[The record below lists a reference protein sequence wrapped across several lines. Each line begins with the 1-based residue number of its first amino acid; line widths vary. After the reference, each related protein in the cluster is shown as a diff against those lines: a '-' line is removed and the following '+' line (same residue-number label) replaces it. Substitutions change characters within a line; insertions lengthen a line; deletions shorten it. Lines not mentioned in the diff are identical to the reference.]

1 MRCQPLRGNEKIK
14 RFKMIDNYNDMSI
27 SLWREIRET
36 LEDMGEASELEVQV
50 ALISLL
56 SGMEEDEIRN
66 LPLKEYSE
74 MAAKTRFLMQQ
85 PNVKAVRPRNLTING
100 KKYDLVDDIKDL
112 TTGQYI
118 DYQTYMQDN
127 EDFKNLAKVLSVFIV
142 PKGKTYN
149 EGYDVEDVI
158 RELDEH
164 LSIQIALGVCFFFR
178 EKYRSWLN
186 LMQASFKRK
195 MMRMRRKER
204 NPEAVEKMEEIIRM
218 MDSLKD
224 IGVLGD
230 G

>member
-1 MRCQPLRGNEKIK
+1 
-14 RFKMIDNYNDMSI
+14 
-27 SLWREIRET
+27 
-36 LEDMGEASELEVQV
+36 
-50 ALISLL
+50 
-56 SGMEEDEIRN
+56 
-66 LPLKEYSE
+66 

-195 MMRMRRKER
+195 MMRMRRKEK

-218 MDSLKD
+218 MDLLKD

>member
-1 MRCQPLRGNEKIK
+1 
-14 RFKMIDNYNDMSI
+14 MIDNYNDMSI

-36 LEDMGEASELEVQV
+36 MEDMGEATELEVQV

-56 SGMEEDEIRN
+56 SGISEDEIRN

-74 MAAKTRFLMQQ
+74 MASKTRFLLRQ
-85 PNVKAVRPRNLTING
+85 PNVKAVKPRNLTING
-100 KKYDLVDDIKDL
+100 KRYDLVDDVRKL

-142 PKGKTYN
+142 PKGKTYG
-149 EGYDVEDVI
+149 EGYDVEEVI
-158 RELDEH
+158 KELDEH
-164 LSIQIALGVCFFFR
+164 LSINVALGVCFFFR
-178 EKYRSWLN
+178 EKYRSWLS
-186 LMQASFKRK
+186 LMQDCFRRRMKR
-195 MMRMRRKER
+195 MMRKER
-204 NPEAVEKMEEIIRM
+204 NPEAVERMREIIGM
-218 MDSLKD
+218 MDSLRD

>member
-1 MRCQPLRGNEKIK
+1 
-14 RFKMIDNYNDMSI
+14 MIDNYNDMSI

-36 LEDMGEASELEVQV
+36 LEDMGEAGELEVQV

-66 LPLKEYSE
+66 LPLKEYSD
-74 MAAKTRFLMQQ
+74 MAAKTRFLIQQ

-100 KKYDLVDDIKDL
+100 KKYDLVDDVKDL

-142 PKGKTYN
+142 PKGKGYN

-218 MDSLKD
+218 MDSLRD

>member
-1 MRCQPLRGNEKIK
+1 
-14 RFKMIDNYNDMSI
+14 MIDNYNDMSI
-27 SLWREIRET
+27 GLWREIRET

-56 SGMEEDEIRN
+56 SGMDEDDIRN
-66 LPLKEYSE
+66 LPLKEYSD
-74 MAAKTRFLMQQ
+74 MASKTRFLLHQ
-85 PNVKAVRPRNLTING
+85 PNVKAVRPRTLTING
-100 KKYDLVDDIKDL
+100 KKYDLVDDVRKL

-142 PKGKTYN
+142 PKGRTYN

-158 RELDEH
+158 KELDEH

-178 EKYRSWLN
+178 EKYRSWLS
-186 LMQASFKRK
+186 LMQGCFRRR
-195 MMRMRRKER
+195 MMRMMRKET
-204 NPEAVEKMEEIIRM
+204 NPKAAEKMREIIGM
-218 MDSLKD
+218 MDSLRG

>member
-1 MRCQPLRGNEKIK
+1 
-14 RFKMIDNYNDMSI
+14 MIDNYNDMSI

-85 PNVKAVRPRNLTING
+85 PNVKAIRPRNLPING

-178 EKYRSWLN
+178 EKYRSW
-186 LMQASFKRK
+186 
-195 MMRMRRKER
+195 
-204 NPEAVEKMEEIIRM
+204 
-218 MDSLKD
+218 
-224 IGVLGD
+224 
-230 G
+230 

>member
-1 MRCQPLRGNEKIK
+1 
-14 RFKMIDNYNDMSI
+14 MIDNYNDMSI

-74 MAAKTRFLMQQ
+74 MAAKTRFLMQR
-85 PNVKAVRPRNLTING
+85 PNVKAIRPRNLTING

-186 LMQASFKRK
+186 LMQDSVKRK
-195 MMRMRRKER
+195 MMRMRRKEK

>member
-1 MRCQPLRGNEKIK
+1 
-14 RFKMIDNYNDMSI
+14 MIDNYNDMSI

-56 SGMEEDEIRN
+56 SGKTEDDIRN

-74 MAAKTRFLMQQ
+74 MAGKTRFLMKQ

-100 KKYDLVDDIKDL
+100 KRYDLVEDVRKM

-127 EDFKNLAKVLSVFIV
+127 EDFKNLAKILSVFIV
-142 PKGKTYN
+142 PKGKAYN
-149 EGYDVEDVI
+149 EGYEVEDVI

-164 LSIQIALGVCFFFR
+164 LSINVALGVCFFFR

-186 LMQASFKRK
+186 LMQGCFRKR
-195 MMRMRRKER
+195 MMRMMRKET
-204 NPEAVEKMEEIIRM
+204 NPEALEKMREIIGM
-218 MDSLKD
+218 MDSLRD
-224 IGVLGD
+224 IGVLGV

>member
-1 MRCQPLRGNEKIK
+1 
-14 RFKMIDNYNDMSI
+14 MIDNYNDMSI

-36 LEDMGEASELEVQV
+36 LEYMGEAGELEVQV

-66 LPLKEYSE
+66 LPLKEYSD

-100 KKYDLVDDIKDL
+100 KKYDLVDDVKDL

-127 EDFKNLAKVLSVFIV
+127 EDFRNLAKVLSVFIV

-158 RELDEH
+158 RELDER
-164 LSIQIALGVCFFFR
+164 LSIQTALGVCFFFR

-186 LMQASFKRK
+186 LMQASFKWK

-218 MDSLKD
+218 MDSLRD

>member
-1 MRCQPLRGNEKIK
+1 
-14 RFKMIDNYNDMSI
+14 MIDNYNDMSI

-36 LEDMGEASELEVQV
+36 LEDMGEAGELEVQV

-66 LPLKEYSE
+66 LPLKEYSD

-100 KKYDLVDDIKDL
+100 KKYDLVDDVKDL

-142 PKGKTYN
+142 PKGKGYN

-218 MDSLKD
+218 MDSLRD

>member
-1 MRCQPLRGNEKIK
+1 
-14 RFKMIDNYNDMSI
+14 MIDNYNDMSI

-36 LEDMGEASELEVQV
+36 LEDMGEAGELEVQV

-66 LPLKEYSE
+66 LPLKEYSD
-74 MAAKTRFLMQQ
+74 MAAKTRFLMQR
-85 PNVKAVRPRNLTING
+85 PSVKAVRPRNLTING
-100 KKYDLVDDIKDL
+100 KKYDLVDDVKDL

-142 PKGKTYN
+142 PKGKGYN

-218 MDSLKD
+218 MDSLRD

>member
-1 MRCQPLRGNEKIK
+1 
-14 RFKMIDNYNDMSI
+14 MIDNYNDMSI

-74 MAAKTRFLMQQ
+74 MAAKTRFLMQR
-85 PNVKAVRPRNLTING
+85 PNVKAIRPRNLTING

-142 PKGKTYN
+142 PKGKAYN

-186 LMQASFKRK
+186 LMQDSFKRK
-195 MMRMRRKER
+195 MMRMRRKEK